1 MEDGACE
8 ASNATPEDAGDQRD
22 HGDGRCRRCLALARV
37 NGARVNGARV
47 NGARVNG
54 ALLTTDAR
62 TNVRSTRMMNEE
74 RADRSEGGVRS
85 LRVSISSYDPSL
97 R

>member
-37 NGARVNGARV
+37 SGARV